1 MVLTRP
7 SAATTADSLHGVQLR
22 EISMRAILSRLL
34 AGALLGASALGA
46 MSAPALADDVK
57 ITVVGVGDIYDFEGA
72 GVRGGFARLNAVAK
86 AEKAANPNTLYVF
99 DGDMISPSLLSGID
113 YGSNTIQ
120 LTNVVQFDL
129 AVPGNHEFDF
139 GPSVFLDRVKESKYP
154 WAAINIEGPDGKP
167 VDGVGHDTVMK
178 DIAGVKVAL
187 VPVQLDDTVELA
199 TTKDKKFNPTV
210 ATALDAAQK
219 ARDDGADIVI
229 GVVHASHD
237 QDYAMQAAH
246 KFDLIVSGHDHDLRM
261 GWDGLTAYVETS
273 TEANYLPIVDLNV
286 VVTPASGDKKRT
298 VTWSPN
304 FRIID
309 TATVARDPDT
319 QAVVNTLKAK
329 LSKELDVQIGT
340 TTNALNNKQTN
351 KRGEESAMGNLFAD
365 AMVAQSGADV
375 AVTNGGGIRGDKDYP
390 AGTVLTRKDVF
401 TELPFGNKTVVEEI
415 SGADLLAGLE
425 NGFSQVEQ
433 GAGRFPQISGLV
445 VTADLTKAPGARV
458 QTVTVNG
465 KPLDPAATYKLATND
480 YMIGGGDGYTAFSKG
495 KVLVDPSAAHLM
507 ASDVIDYIT
516 AKKTVDAKV
525 DGRITLKKLTDGF
538 HPG

>member
-1 MVLTRP
+1 MKSIIMRL
-7 SAATTADSLHGVQLR
+7 AAV
-22 EISMRAILSRLL
+22 
-34 AGALLGASALGA
+34 ALLGISGSA
-46 MSAPALADDVK
+46 ALALPSLAEDIK

-72 GVRGGFARLNAVAK
+72 GPRGGFARLNAVAK
-86 AEKAANPNTLYVF
+86 QEKAANPNTLYVL
-99 DGDMISPSLLSGID
+99 DGDMISPSLLSGLD
-113 YGSNTIQ
+113 YGANTIA
-120 LTNVVQFDL
+120 LTNVVPFDL

-139 GPSVFLDRVKESKYP
+139 GPDVFLKRVGESKYP
-154 WAAINIEGPDGKP
+154 WAAINIEGPNGDAVP
-167 VDGVGHDTVMK
+167 GVGHDVVIKTFGT
-178 DIAGVKVAL
+178 DLKVAL
-187 VPVQLDDTVELA
+187 VPVQLDETPVLA
-199 TTKDKKFNPTV
+199 TTKDWKFDPTV

-219 ARDDGADIVI
+219 AKDAGADIVI

-237 QDYAMQAAH
+237 QDYALQASH
-246 KFDLIVSGHDHDLRM
+246 KFNLIVSGHDHDLRM

-286 VVTPASGDKKRT
+286 TVTPAEGDKKRA

-309 TATVARDPDT
+309 TATVERDPDT
-319 QAVVNTLKAK
+319 QAVVETLKAK
-329 LSKELDVQIGT
+329 LSAELDVQIGT
-340 TTNALNNKQTN
+340 SVNELSSLREVV
-351 KRGEESAMGNLFAD
+351 RGEESAMGDLIAD
-365 AMVAQSGADV
+365 AILAQSGADV
-375 AVTNGGGIRGDKDYP
+375 AVTNGGGIRGNKVYP

-401 TELPFGNKTVVEEI
+401 TELPFGNKTTVTEI

-433 GAGRFPQISGLV
+433 GAGRFPQISGLKV
-445 VTADLTKAPGARV
+445 SVDLTKAPGARV
-458 QTVTVNG
+458 VSVEING

-516 AKKTVDAKV
+516 AKKTIDVKV
-525 DGRITLKKLTDGF
+525 DGRITMKK
-538 HPG
+538 

>member
-1 MVLTRP
+1 MKSIMMRL
-7 SAATTADSLHGVQLR
+7 AAA
-22 EISMRAILSRLL
+22 
-34 AGALLGASALGA
+34 ALLGISGA
-46 MSAPALADDVK
+46 TIAAPAFADDVK
-57 ITVVGVGDIYDFEGA
+57 ITIVGVGDIYDFEGA
-72 GVRGGFARLNAVAK
+72 GPRGGFARLNAVAK

-99 DGDMISPSLLSGID
+99 DGDMISPSLLSGLD

-120 LTNVVQFDL
+120 LTNVVPFDL

-139 GPSVFLDRVKESKYP
+139 GPGVFLDRVKESKYP
-154 WAAINIEGPDGKP
+154 WAAINIEGPDGK
-167 VDGVGHDTVMK
+167 
-178 DIAGVKVAL
+178 
-187 VPVQLDDTVELA
+187 QLDDTVELA
-199 TTKDKKFNPTV
+199 TTKDWKFDPTV

-219 ARDDGADIVI
+219 ARADGADIVI
-229 GVVHASHD
+229 AVVHASHD

-309 TATVARDPDT
+309 TATVTRDPDT
-319 QAVVNTLKAK
+319 QAVVDTLKAK

-340 TTNALNNKQTN
+340 TTNELSSKRAIV
-351 KRGEESAMGNLFAD
+351 RGEESAMGDLIAD

-375 AVTNGGGIRGDKDYP
+375 AVTNGGGIRGDKVYP

-433 GAGRFPQISGLV
+433 GAGRFPQISGIV
-445 VTADLTKAPGARV
+445 VTADLTKAAGARV

-516 AKKTVDAKV
+516 AKKTVDVKV
-525 DGRITLKKLTDGF
+525 DGRITLKK
-538 HPG
+538 